1 MSKFNITNIN
11 YISSGP
17 KGTVVNVDF
26 EREPIIRKQH
36 ILSEET
42 NISAIRHESE
52 NKTISVSH
60 STDTKKIIDQIKRLN
75 NERIYRNKTL
85 VVETQDKGT

>member
-1 MSKFNITNIN
+1 MWGWIVRIYHKGRIRFNIMSKFNITNIN

-17 KGTVVNVDF
+17 KGTVLNLDF

-42 NISAIRHESE
+42 NISAIKHESE
-52 NKTISVSH
+52 NKIISISH
-60 STDTKKIIDQIKRLN
+60 SNDTKKIID
-75 NERIYRNKTL
+75 
-85 VVETQDKGT
+85 

>member
-17 KGTVVNVDF
+17 KGTVLNLDF

-42 NISAIRHESE
+42 NISAIKHESE
-52 NKTISVSH
+52 K
-60 STDTKKIIDQIKRLN
+60 
-75 NERIYRNKTL
+75 
-85 VVETQDKGT
+85 